1 MMFKID
7 EIIRKRLGPDLDA
20 DDKYR
25 YEKKNI
31 YRHGWIALRSFILI
45 EMPGSMSG

>member
-25 YEKKNI
+25 YEKK
-31 YRHGWIALRSFILI
+31 HL
-45 EMPGSMSG
+45 

>member
-25 YEKKNI
+25 YEKKTSI
-31 YRHGWIALRSFILI
+31 GMVGLHSDRLY
-45 EMPGSMSG
+45 